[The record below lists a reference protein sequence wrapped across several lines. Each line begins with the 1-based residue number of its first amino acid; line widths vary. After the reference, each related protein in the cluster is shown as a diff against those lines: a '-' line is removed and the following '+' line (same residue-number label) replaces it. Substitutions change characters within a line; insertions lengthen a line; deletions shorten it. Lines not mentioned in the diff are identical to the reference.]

1 MIAFLVYVCK
11 HPLPSCFPSTLP
23 PSSMLTPSCLRT
35 HGDICLTS
43 HKPPPHTHTHTQASS
58 PSLCSGSAAEKVTGW
73 ATIKRVRARRSFVIA
88 AIDADGELLSSVNDK
103 SMKFPSCSHHRDTHD
118 KLFAHTH
125 TQLRLLADAVVLFL
139 ACGNLRGEEDM
150 SRFNKIDMDN
160 QTWTVLLCNAG
171 ADKNKIKLRKKKKTV
186 REMVLKIQT
195 RGEGVYVLGA
205 LAGGVHLQHWY

>member
-1 MIAFLVYVCK
+1 MGTYVW
-11 HPLPSCFPSTLP
+11 HRTSLP
-23 PSSMLTPSCLRT
+23 P
-35 HGDICLTS
+35 
-43 HKPPPHTHTHTQASS
+43 PPTHTQASS

-205 LAGGVHLQHWY
+205 LAGGVHLQRWY